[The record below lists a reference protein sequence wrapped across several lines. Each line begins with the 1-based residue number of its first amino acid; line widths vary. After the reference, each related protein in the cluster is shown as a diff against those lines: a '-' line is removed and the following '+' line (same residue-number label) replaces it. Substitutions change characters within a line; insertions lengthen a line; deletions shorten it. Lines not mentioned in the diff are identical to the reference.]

1 MVPVRLD
8 VHVPHRR
15 RSTRRRCS
23 FSTQHVLPLKP
34 LRFAYSFVS
43 EVAKRWTVTIE
54 RPLRECDRWMRNDHG
69 GQRILGISGTKAQP
83 DTILGGSA
91 CSAKVKLPG
100 QRACKTSLHLLER
113 IKF

>member
-1 MVPVRLD
+1 
-8 VHVPHRR
+8 
-15 RSTRRRCS
+15 
-23 FSTQHVLPLKP
+23 
-34 LRFAYSFVS
+34 
-43 EVAKRWTVTIE
+43 
-54 RPLRECDRWMRNDHG
+54 MRNDHG